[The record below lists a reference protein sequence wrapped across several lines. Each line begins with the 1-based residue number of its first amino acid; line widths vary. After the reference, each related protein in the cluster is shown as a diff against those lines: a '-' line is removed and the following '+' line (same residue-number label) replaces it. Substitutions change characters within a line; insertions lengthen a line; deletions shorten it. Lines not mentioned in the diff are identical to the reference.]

1 MNPSQLTAAI
11 NGAVIHLAWLNA
23 DRYTSALRLVAQVP
37 IDLEEL
43 TGRTSGG
50 DVETRDRR
58 QIGGH
63 SDPTGNAV
71 ASSADRQAALADR
84 AEIVC
89 DTARWLRATVAGI
102 TMPAAPGNLT
112 SAQRDLE
119 WVLSVAG
126 TTWDLV
132 YDVSGF
138 VMVAGGSDIAALVE
152 LLDGSVGHYVFVS
165 SIMAY
170 DQSLVGLMPW
180 TEDMAVE
187 TSGLF
192 APEWTPPP
200 PEPWLPALRLAIR
213 AGHAVRVCYR
223 DGEGRDSERTL
234 WPFAMAFLDDRRLL
248 AAWCELRGDFR
259 HFRAD
264 RMQWLVDTGQRYPA
278 QRHALIKRWRA
289 QLKPAPA
296 AG

>member
-126 TTWDLV
+126 TTWAWQPCNDGARHHLATQADLA
-132 YDVSGF
+132 YRET
-138 VMVAGGSDIAALVE
+138 AALQCDVE
-152 LLDGSVGHYVFVS
+152 
-165 SIMAY
+165 
-170 DQSLVGLMPW
+170 Q
-180 TEDMAVE
+180 
-187 TSGLF
+187 
-192 APEWTPPP
+192 
-200 PEPWLPALRLAIR
+200 ALRYSATVAAGRPAPKARQSCRSCARYGLDVDVDR
-213 AGHAVRVCYR
+213 ANRC
-223 DGEGRDSERTL
+223 
-234 WPFAMAFLDDRRLL
+234 RR
-248 AAWCELRGDFR
+248 CGDFWR
-259 HFRAD
+259 THGCLPTEAICRAWYSCVD
-264 RMQWLVDTGQRYPA
+264 RITPGMILEA
-278 QRHALIKRWRA
+278 K
-289 QLKPAPA
+289 A
-296 AG
+296 AGRPKRKRIA